1 MEFWEI
7 LLIER
12 GYYHRNVLAYQLLRL
27 NVFASMFCMGG
38 NKEGKTPQ
46 ELWPLYFDK
55 YKQNDEPSISQDD
68 IDEMLELMNAINN
81 EKAEQ

>member
-1 MEFWEI
+1 
-7 LLIER
+7 
-12 GYYHRNVLAYQLLRL
+12 
-27 NVFASMFCMGG
+27 MFCMGG

-55 YKQNDEPSISQDD
+55 YKLNDAPPISQDD
-68 IDEMLELMNAINN
+68 IDEMVELMNAINN